1 MGSGNSTA
9 AGGENTVD
17 GEPTLSVAAQFHKAL
32 EEIQASPDDLLPR
45 LREISKDPHNFRT
58 SPSKEISDSLDSVF
72 EALPGEDEPPYVEL
86 AKKLLELDPTLGGTR
101 RKLVPSRIKELVFWR
116 NYLTHIVLL
125 DSNKL
130 ALPKKATKYTH
141 ERQVAIEAVQKAC
154 KIAQLVY
161 ESLVSQEVVTKNDKS
176 PVTIADFSVQAVIN
190 TEIKKVF
197 PDDPIV
203 AEEHSRDL
211 QNGDIKAK
219 VVRIVNSIA
228 PPPGATEE
236 EVMRAIDFG
245 VHEGGSTGRFWVVDP
260 IDGTAGFLRGGQYAV
275 CLALIENGEV
285 VLGVLGCPN
294 LPQKGKDG
302 NGCIFYAEQGRGAY
316 STGLTDNKES
326 PVHVSPVTDAKQA
339 SFCESVESGHSS
351 HSDAADIASI
361 LGITA
366 PPVRMDSQCKY
377 AAIARGDASI
387 YLRLPT
393 SATYE
398 EKIWDHAAGWLIVRE
413 AGGEVTD
420 ITGKPLNFAIG
431 RTLKEN
437 KGVVATN
444 KKIHSKVIET
454 VQFVL
459 NPPLK
464 NYSLA
469 IKRERRSTKEVK
481 EAIAAGLGLDV
492 KLIEVVEETA

>member
-1 MGSGNSTA
+1 MGAGNSTI
-9 AGGENTVD
+9 AGVNGNDGENTV
-17 GEPTLSVAAQFHKAL
+17 SVATQFYQAL
-32 EEIQASPDDLLPR
+32 SEIEASPDDLLLR
-45 LREISKDPHNFRT
+45 LREISKDPLNFKT

-72 EALPGEDEPPYVEL
+72 ETLPGEDEPPYVGL
-86 AKKLLELDPTLGGTR
+86 AKKLLELDPSLGGIR

-116 NYLTHIVLL
+116 NYLTHIALL
-125 DSNKL
+125 NSNKL
-130 ALPKKATKYTH
+130 ALPKKTTKYSN

-161 ESLVSQEVVTKNDKS
+161 DSLVSQEVITKNDKS

-211 QNGDIKAK
+211 QNADIKAK

-236 EVMRAIDFG
+236 EVLRAIDFG
-245 VHEGGSTGRFWVVDP
+245 VHEGGPTGRFWVVDP

-294 LPQKGKDG
+294 LPQKGKEA
-302 NGCIFYAEQGRGAY
+302 NGCIFFAEQGRGAY
-316 STGLTDNKES
+316 SIALTESKDS
-326 PVHVSPVTDAKQA
+326 PVHVSPITDVKQA

-420 ITGKPLNFAIG
+420 ITGKPLNFSIG

-444 KKIHSKVIET
+444 KKIHAKVIET

-464 NYSLA
+464 HFALA
-469 IKRERRSTKEVK
+469 IKRERRSTKEIK
-481 EAIAAGLGLDV
+481 EAIAAGLGVDV
-492 KLIEVVEETA
+492 KLIEVEEAA